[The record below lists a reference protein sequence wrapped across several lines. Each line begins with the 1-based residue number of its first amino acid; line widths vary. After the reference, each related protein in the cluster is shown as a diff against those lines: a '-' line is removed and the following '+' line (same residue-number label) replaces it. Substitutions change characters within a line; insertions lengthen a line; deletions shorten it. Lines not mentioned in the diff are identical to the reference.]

1 MRCGGK
7 AGKKK
12 KEIGGHMDHVR
23 WGKMG
28 EGKKIK
34 RDREKNKG
42 KRKKK

>member
-1 MRCGGK
+1 MWCGGK

-28 EGKKIK
+28 EGKK
-34 RDREKNKG
+34 NQKG
-42 KRKKK
+42 